1 MKKNKP
7 GKIRVSQRQRMGRK
21 LLVAAGIS
29 VATLSLVL
37 IIYFQFFKNEIS
49 KADEKEAITSK
60 EIHVSMDIEKPLI
73 AEPDTLMRAGHRY
86 KVAQPLHLTPEYNAQ

>member
-21 LLVAAGIS
+21 LLVATGIS
-29 VATLSLVL
+29 VATLSLVM
-37 IIYFQFFKNEIS
+37 IIYFQFFKNETS
-49 KADEKEAITSK
+49 KADEKGANTSN

-73 AEPDTLMRAGHRY
+73 AEPDTLMRAGNRY
-86 KVAQPLHLTPEYNAQ
+86 KVAQPMHLTPGYNAQ